1 MLYNSSKNKLIV
13 LLNLSGSYI
22 GGAQRRYLALFNYLQ
37 ENNKNDYFLLLN
49 DTLFEECF
57 KDQVLTN
64 RINVLCIPVKY
75 GRKIPPKKKSSSL
88 NGNTNYITDL
98 KQRSRL
104 YNFLGLLLSFLK
116 QFKGWISYSIHLLK
130 IIKRFNIGVIYGVF
144 TGGMWSWQL
153 AQLMNIKFIY
163 SYNDSTAGMIDSH
176 ILKFLS
182 SEYYTLKFADKVDF
196 LSEGILK
203 KLRGKGINFN
213 ENKALFTPNSFILY
227 KNFEPEYPKSNWIVF
242 SARLTKIKNPQLLL
256 EAVSILKDRSFTE
269 FSLYFLGEGILL
281 PDLVKQKDGFKL
293 ENVFFEGGVS
303 DTAKYLKQSKIFIS
317 IQKDNNYPSQSLLEA
332 MSCENTIIASDVG
345 ETRKLVTKDEG
356 ILVPLLAEKIA
367 DAIQFLLA
375 NPEECERL
383 GKNGRKKVLEEHNI
397 EKYSEYFFEITK
409 Y

>member
-1 MLYNSSKNKLIV
+1 MRPNSSKNKLII

-64 RINVLCIPVKY
+64 RNNVLCVPIKY
-75 GRKIPPKKKSSSL
+75 GRRVPQKKKNNSL
-88 NGNTNYITDL
+88 NRNTNYITDL

-104 YNFLGLLLSFLK
+104 YNFLGLLSSFLK
-116 QFKGWISYSIHLLK
+116 QFKAWTGYSLQLLK

-144 TGGMWSWQL
+144 TGGMWSWQA

-163 SYNDSTAGMIDSH
+163 SYNDSAAGMIDSH
-176 ILKFLS
+176 LLKFLS
-182 SEYYTLKFADKVDF
+182 SEYYTLKFAGIVDF
-196 LSEGILK
+196 LSEGILE
-203 KLRGKGINFN
+203 KLKEKGVNFN

-227 KNFEPEYPKSNWIVF
+227 NNFEPEYPKNNWIVF

-256 EAVSILKDRSFTE
+256 EAVSILNRRNIND
-269 FSLYFLGEGILL
+269 FSVKFLGDGILL
-281 PDLVKQKDGFKL
+281 PELVKQKKELKL

-303 DTAKYLKQSKIFIS
+303 NTSKYLRHSKIFIS
-317 IQKDNNYPSQSLLEA
+317 VQKDNNYPSQSLLEA
-332 MSCENTIIASDVG
+332 MACENAIIASDVG
-345 ETRKLVTKDEG
+345 ETRKLVTEDEG

-367 DAIQFLLA
+367 DALQFLIE
-375 NPEECERL
+375 NPTECERL
-383 GKNGRKKVLEEHNI
+383 GMNARRKALEEHNI
-397 EKYSEYFFEITK
+397 DKYAKYFFEITK
-409 Y
+409 